1 MKDKD
6 KEDNKLS
13 ENDFD
18 NNPPTEFIDGK
29 GRRSKTTS
37 SEETDKHAN
46 LEKFKKGEL
55 GASPVGYN
63 DDGSQQKG
71 ASQKLDIDTKTD
83 LKQ

>member
-6 KEDNKLS
+6 KNFDKLS

-29 GRRSKTTS
+29 SRRNKTTPS
-37 SEETDKHAN
+37 KETNKYAD

-55 GASPVGYN
+55 GVSHIGYN
-63 DDGSQQKG
+63 DDGSPQKG